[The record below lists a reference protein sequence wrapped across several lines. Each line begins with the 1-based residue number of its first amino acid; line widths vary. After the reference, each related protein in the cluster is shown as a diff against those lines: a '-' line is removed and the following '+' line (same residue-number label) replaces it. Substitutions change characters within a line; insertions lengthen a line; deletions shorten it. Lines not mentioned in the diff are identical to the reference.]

1 MDYLPIFCRLDN
13 KPVLLVG
20 GGEVAERKARLLLDA
35 GAQLTVVAPELDP
48 ELAELAANGSI
59 EWLAGEFAPQ
69 QLAGKWLVVA
79 ATDRREVNALVYQSA
94 NQARIFA
101 NVVDDP
107 KRSSF
112 IMPSIIDR
120 SPLMVAISS
129 GGKAPVLARL
139 LREKLEALLP
149 QHLGAV
155 AAFAGS
161 LRERVKARFASMG
174 ERRRFW
180 ERLLGAD
187 RLGQALARGDSAS
200 ANQLADSLFADESQT
215 GGEVVLVGAGPG
227 DPGLLTLHA
236 LRQMQQADVVVYD
249 RLVSDEVMALVRR
262 DAKRI
267 FVGKQAGNHCV
278 PQEGINQL
286 LLEEAKKGQRVV
298 RLKGGDP
305 FIFGRGGEELET
317 LVGSGIGFQVVPGIT
332 AASGCAAYAGIPL
345 THRDHAQSVRF
356 VTAHGKGGAQ
366 DLDWP
371 LLAKDKQTLVFYM
384 GLSSCATIR
393 EQLMDHGKAG
403 DTPVALIE
411 RGTQP
416 SQRVIRG
423 TLDQLPELAVGVE
436 SPALIMVGSVVTLAD
451 QLAWFGQG
459 GAADTALASA

>member
-20 GGEVAERKARLLLDA
+20 GGEVAQRKTRLLLDA

-59 EWLAGEFAPQ
+59 EWLAGEFAPA

-139 LREKLEALLP
+139 LREKLEAMLP

-161 LRERVKARFASMG
+161 LRDRVKARFATMG

-187 RLGQALARGDSAS
+187 RLGQALARGDHAS
-200 ANQLADSLFADESQT
+200 AHQLADTLFAEESKAH
-215 GGEVVLVGAGPG
+215 GEVVLVGAGPG

-286 LLEEAKKGQRVV
+286 LLEEARKGQRVV

-317 LVGSGIGFQVVPGIT
+317 LVGTGVGFQVVPGIT

-356 VTAHGKGGAQ
+356 VTAHGKGGAR

-393 EQLMDHGKAG
+393 EQLLAHGKGG

-423 TLDQLPELAVGVE
+423 TLDQLPELAIGVE

-451 QLAWFGQG
+451 SLAWFGQG
-459 GAADTALASA
+459 CAADAALASA

>member
-20 GGEVAERKARLLLDA
+20 GGEVAERKVRLLLDA

-59 EWLAGEFAPQ
+59 EWLAGEFAPA

-139 LREKLEALLP
+139 LREKLEAMLP

-161 LRERVKARFASMG
+161 LRDRVKTRFASMG

-187 RLGQALARGDSAS
+187 RLGQALARGDHAS

-215 GGEVVLVGAGPG
+215 AGEVVLVGAGPG

-262 DAKRI
+262 DARRI

-286 LLEEAKKGQRVV
+286 LLEEARKGQRVV

-317 LVGSGIGFQVVPGIT
+317 LVGTGIGFQVVPGIT

-393 EQLMDHGKAG
+393 DQLLAHGKGG

-423 TLDQLPELAVGVE
+423 TLDQLPALAIGVE

-451 QLAWFGQG
+451 SLAWFGQG
-459 GAADTALASA
+459 AATERALASA

>member
-20 GGEVAERKARLLLDA
+20 GGEVAQRKTRLLLDA

-69 QLAGKWLVVA
+69 QLTGKWLVVA

-180 ERLLGAD
+180 ERLLGAE

-215 GGEVVLVGAGPG
+215 AGEVVLVGAGPG

-393 EQLMDHGKAG
+393 EQLLNHGKAG

-459 GAADTALASA
+459 GAADAALASA

>member
-69 QLAGKWLVVA
+69 QLTGKWLVVA

-200 ANQLADSLFADESQT
+200 ANQLADSLFADESQS

-236 LRQMQQADVVVYD
+236 LCQMQQADVVVYD

-286 LLEEAKKGQRVV
+286 LLDEAKKGQRVV

-393 EQLMDHGKAG
+393 EQLLTHGKAG

>member
-13 KPVLLVG
+13 KSVLLVG

-69 QLAGKWLVVA
+69 QLTGKWLVVA

-286 LLEEAKKGQRVV
+286 LLDEAKKGQRVV

-393 EQLMDHGKAG
+393 EQLLTHGKAG

-459 GAADTALASA
+459 CAADAALASA